1 MNEFGEN
8 FENEQNNSNDNPIK
22 EQTQPMFERSASGNY
37 SYDGRNS
44 IENEPKHTDLFFNN
58 SFFDI
63 EEFKEKQSVRK
74 YANTLGLTLCIYS
87 VGGVI
92 LARLIQRFMIS
103 ALGLDKMI
111 NILTDPNAVYI
122 LSSVVSIILMT
133 VPFIL
138 MAKVLRHDLN
148 DLIVYSNV
156 GKSKIAALTMLGIGT
171 CTLSNYATAIFAS
184 FLKNGFGVEVQSSM
198 VEYNTGLESFLLML
212 LCVGI
217 LPAVLEEFAMRGVVL
232 GILRKKFSDATAIL
246 ISAALFGLI
255 HGNLQ
260 QIPFAFGVGLVLGY
274 ATVYSNSLLPAVIIH
289 AFNNSM
295 SVALSFASNT
305 ASPLISSV
313 ISILYYIVTLLIGIC
328 GFIILIKGDK
338 NALKLSNKSGEN
350 TTKKFKWFCTAPF
363 MVAFFVLCGLEIL
376 YVQGIIK

>member
-1 MNEFGEN
+1 M
-8 FENEQNNSNDNPIK
+8 
-22 EQTQPMFERSASGNY
+22 
-37 SYDGRNS
+37 
-44 IENEPKHTDLFFNN
+44 
-58 SFFDI
+58 
-63 EEFKEKQSVRK
+63 
-74 YANTLGLTLCIYS
+74 
-87 VGGVI
+87 
-92 LARLIQRFMIS
+92 
-103 ALGLDKMI
+103 
-111 NILTDPNAVYI
+111 
-122 LSSVVSIILMT
+122 
-133 VPFIL
+133 
-138 MAKVLRHDLN
+138 
-148 DLIVYSNV
+148 
-156 GKSKIAALTMLGIGT
+156 
-171 CTLSNYATAIFAS
+171 
-184 FLKNGFGVEVQSSM
+184 
-198 VEYNTGLESFLLML
+198 
-212 LCVGI
+212 
-217 LPAVLEEFAMRGVVL
+217 
-232 GILRKKFSDATAIL
+232 
-246 ISAALFGLI
+246 FGLI

-305 ASPLISSV
+305 ASTLISSV